1 MVRNWRPQSSCYQ
14 HWRCGGDS
22 RRAGAQAE
30 CQSGLAEW
38 VVAVIAYRMYRIAR
52 RPGACHKSGYHYH
65 SALPTHRTRRTG
77 IRERIKRLLVE
88 GHRIVVNLSELEH
101 IDSIG
106 LATIVALHRLGTS
119 RIKLVCSSF
128 HLTALLRR
136 TRLDTVIRF
145 YETEEEAVV
154 FVSGQGVPT
163 SGSTRVAA

>member
-1 MVRNWRPQSSCYQ
+1 MTVNAGTHVSDDVMVL
-14 HWRCGGDS
+14 RCTGRLVLGED
-22 RRAGAQAE
+22 AD
-30 CQSGLAEW
+30 
-38 VVAVIAYRMYRIAR
+38 
-52 RPGACHKSGYHYH
+52 
-65 SALPTHRTRRTG
+65 AL
-77 IRERIKRLLVE
+77 RERTKKLLVE

-145 YETEEEAVV
+145 YETEEEAIA

-163 SGSTRVAA
+163 SLSLLEKEQRAQPGD

>member
-1 MVRNWRPQSSCYQ
+1 MNNFHSPQFKSMALSTVT
-14 HWRCGGDS
+14 HVSDDVIVLRCIGRLVLGED
-22 RRAGAQAE
+22 AD
-30 CQSGLAEW
+30 
-38 VVAVIAYRMYRIAR
+38 
-52 RPGACHKSGYHYH
+52 
-65 SALPTHRTRRTG
+65 AL
-77 IRERIKRLLVE
+77 RERTKKLLVE

-106 LATIVALHRLGTS
+106 LATIVALHRLSTS

-145 YETEEEAVV
+145 YDTEEEAVA

-163 SGSTRVAA
+163 SLSLLEKELVDFRR